1 VSVVRVIVSNMS
13 SIFAAVDALER
24 ALEVLGAADW
34 TQVAD
39 GERVGLLDRLE
50 TCARRQRAVS
60 HAVIHGLDAAE
71 LGAPV
76 AATAAAWA
84 AGVLDPEHLRTIQK
98 FMRELP
104 DHVGPGVAEDSEA
117 LLAGLT
123 ARSGG
128 GSADALS
135 PAPPPDR
142 QRQRRL
148 LDQLSVGDRPAVL
161 PQHPAAAEV
170 KRVA

>member
-13 SIFAAVDALER
+13 SILAAVDALDR

-76 AATAAAWA
+76 A
-84 AGVLDPEHLRTIQK
+84 V
-98 FMRELP
+98 
-104 DHVGPGVAEDSEA
+104 VGA
-117 LLAGLT
+117 
-123 ARSGG
+123 
-128 GSADALS
+128 
-135 PAPPPDR
+135 
-142 QRQRRL
+142 
-148 LDQLSVGDRPAVL
+148 AVL
-161 PQHPAAAEV
+161 RIRSSRTGGTMGAG
-170 KRVA
+170 